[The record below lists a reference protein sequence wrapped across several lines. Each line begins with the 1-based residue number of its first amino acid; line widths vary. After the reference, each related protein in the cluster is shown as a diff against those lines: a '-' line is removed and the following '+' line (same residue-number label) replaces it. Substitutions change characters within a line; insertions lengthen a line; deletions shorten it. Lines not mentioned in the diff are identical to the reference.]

1 LSATADAAAVA
12 GRHLPPQPREASTG
26 RDRRRGRSRVLRTLE
41 ILWRLLPFVGAF
53 LRDRRRW
60 ILFGRPRLLPVEAH
74 RSRAIRI
81 VDQVAMLGPTFIKL
95 VQVFSSRADII
106 PEPYLSEL
114 ARLQD
119 AVAPVPFERIQA
131 VIREELGEATTRL
144 LEGIDPRP
152 IAAASLGQVHR
163 ARVDGQDVAI
173 KVIRPGVE
181 QLVELDLDIS
191 FRLLFL
197 LNILFPNHHVRA
209 LTTAVREF
217 DRRIHEELDLR
228 QEARNTENF
237 RERFAGNVGVRAP
250 RVLESF
256 TRHRILVTEY
266 VSGTKIDRLHAA
278 FEDGQLS
285 FPDLI
290 DRLSEVYLRM
300 MLIDGTL
307 HADPHPGNILVQD
320 DGTLVFL
327 DFGMVIQVERG
338 TREKLFRLGLAAAR
352 DAVDGIINVMYELG
366 MIDPEISR
374 SEIRDAAVRIMAI
387 LEQARQLSHRRVH
400 EMVQEIFDTF
410 YTWPL
415 ILPEEL
421 VYFFRALVLLEG
433 IGFRYDP
440 DFNGLEVAKG
450 VIQRMRSEL
459 LQATRK
465 EPREMARTLLE
476 DAEHT
481 LRALHDLIRRT
492 EREELRLRAHPRDV
506 QNLERFVSLM
516 VRRLLLGILAAVL
529 AISSSLF
536 FVATQSWIILV
547 LGNAVA
553 IFLFLVVIVIP
564 KHLLENP
571 LRYARGV
578 RRA

>member
-1 LSATADAAAVA
+1 V
-12 GRHLPPQPREASTG
+12 
-26 RDRRRGRSRVLRTLE
+26 
-41 ILWRLLPFVGAF
+41 VGAF

-60 ILFGRPRLLPVEAH
+60 ILFGRRRELPLEVH
-74 RSRAIRI
+74 RARALRI
-81 VDQVAMLGPTFIKL
+81 VASITRLGPTFIKL

-106 PEPYLSEL
+106 PEPYLTEL

-119 AVAPVPFERIQA
+119 AVEPVSFEQIEAVILEETGQPVHQLFDHFER
-131 VIREELGEATTRL
+131 E
-144 LEGIDPRP
+144 P

-163 ARVDGQDVAI
+163 ASVAGEAVAI

-181 QLVELDLDIS
+181 DLVALDLEVS

-209 LTTAVREF
+209 LTSAVREF

-228 QEARNTENF
+228 QEARNTEEF
-237 RERFAGNVGVRAP
+237 RQRFAGDPRVRAP
-250 RVLESF
+250 RVLEQF
-256 TRHRILVTEY
+256 TRRRVLVTEF
-266 VSGTKIDRLHAA
+266 VHGTKVDRLHEQFAA
-278 FEDGQLS
+278 GELS
-285 FPDLI
+285 F
-290 DRLSEVYLRM
+290 DRIIETLSEVYLRM
-300 MLIDGTL
+300 MLVDGTL

-320 DGTLVFL
+320 DGTVVFL
-327 DFGMVIQVERG
+327 DFGMVVQVERG

-352 DAVDGIINVMYELG
+352 DDVDGIINVMYELG

-374 SEIRDAAVRIMAI
+374 AEIRDAAVRIMSI
-387 LEQARQLSHRRVH
+387 LEQARTLSHRRVQ
-400 EMVQEIFDTF
+400 EMVAEIFDTF

-433 IGFRYDP
+433 IGFRYEA

-450 VIQRMRSEL
+450 VIHRTRGEL
-459 LQATRK
+459 LQAVRK
-465 EPREMARTLLE
+465 EPRTVARNLLE

-492 EREELRLRAHPRDV
+492 EREELRLRSHPRDV
-506 QNLERFVSLM
+506 QNMERFVGLM
-516 VRRLLLGILAAVL
+516 VRRLLLGIFAAVM
-529 AISSSLF
+529 AVSSTLV
-536 FVATQSWIILV
+536 FVATGSWIV
-547 LGNAVA
+547 LLAGNF
-553 IFLFLVVIVIP
+553 ISMFLFLVVIVIP

-571 LRYARGV
+571 LRHARGV
-578 RRA
+578 RRRPLG